1 MLHTENQ
8 GLRMLEK
15 RFRDSS
21 KKSKHFALKHETA
34 QGRNKD
40 GVGTEGYISK
50 FLPMFVD
57 VLKCEVKS

>member
-8 GLRMLEK
+8 GLRLLEK

-21 KKSKHFALKHETA
+21 KKSKHVAPKHETA
-34 QGRNKD
+34 QGRSKD
-40 GVGTEGYISK
+40 GVGNEGYISK